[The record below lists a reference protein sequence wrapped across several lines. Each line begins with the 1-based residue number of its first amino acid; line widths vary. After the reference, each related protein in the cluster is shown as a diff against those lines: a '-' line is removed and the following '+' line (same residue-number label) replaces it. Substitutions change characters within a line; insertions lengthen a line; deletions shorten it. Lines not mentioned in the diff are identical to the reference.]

1 MKCVE
6 CVDALVAEDRNT
18 VPDHSSYTCASP
30 NSSNYLISL
39 KSYGTLIVPSP
50 SVVKIVQVTDKILR
64 ERLHQWHLM
73 KKESLQ
79 AIKQQVLRE
88 TKLSTFTSLEQHS
101 WECHILDQNLRDDH
115 ITLLIHSISDL
126 YAKIFVYRFG
136 KIHLEKIVRDEKPS
150 KRQKINKLILFGN
163 D

>member
-79 AIKQQVLRE
+79 AIKVLINP
-88 TKLSTFTSLEQHS
+88 KWVF
-101 WECHILDQNLRDDH
+101 DD
-115 ITLLIHSISDL
+115 SDR
-126 YAKIFVYRFG
+126 A
-136 KIHLEKIVRDEKPS
+136 
-150 KRQKINKLILFGN
+150 
-163 D
+163 

>member
-1 MKCVE
+1 M
-6 CVDALVAEDRNT
+6 AEDQNIL
-18 VPDHSSYTCASP
+18 PDQSSYTRTSP

-79 AIKQQVLRE
+79 VIKQQVLPE
-88 TKLSTFTSLEQHS
+88 TKPSTFTCLEQHYRG
-101 WECHILDQNLRDDH
+101 CHIPD
-115 ITLLIHSISDL
+115 
-126 YAKIFVYRFG
+126 
-136 KIHLEKIVRDEKPS
+136 
-150 KRQKINKLILFGN
+150 
-163 D
+163 